1 MEVFLAGLAL
11 LFAIAALGAAAGI
24 WVTLSA
30 RINELELRVGGS
42 AHMPT
47 SSSNVDVAPGELP
60 PCSPRVRLL
69 AKTLG
74 RKDEAI
80 QVYRN
85 ENKVSH
91 EIAAAVIEKLMA
103 E

>member
-1 MEVFLAGLAL
+1 VEFVVAGLAL
-11 LFAIAALGAAAGI
+11 LLAVAALLAAGFV

-30 RINELELRVGGS
+30 RIRELELQGGGS
-42 AHMPT
+42 VAAPT
-47 SSSNVDVAPGELP
+47 SSNDHNASPDELP

-80 QVYRN
+80 QVYQN

-91 EIAAAVIEKLMA
+91 EAATAAIEKLMA

>member
-11 LFAIAALGAAAGI
+11 LLAIAALGAAAGI

-30 RINELELRVGGS
+30 RINELELRIGGS
-42 AHMPT
+42 AHVPT
-47 SSSNVDVAPGELP
+47 SSSNAELAPGELP

-80 QVYRN
+80 QVYQN

-91 EIAAAVIEKLMA
+91 DAATAAIEKLMA